1 MKYDLIVIGS
11 GIGGSVCA
19 AVAAAQ
25 GLKVLV
31 LEKNPRPGGSCS
43 YYEKDGYTVDI
54 GTHMFSRGDKGPI
67 GRIVRRLHWPR
78 PVEFVTTPTIA
89 RLKGLGID
97 LALPSSPY
105 RIPVFLARL
114 VRQLHIAPHELPGVV
129 RLFRDILTMPAHEID
144 DWNDRTVEEFI
155 RRYTGN
161 PWLHTFLSFLLGL
174 YFILPAWEASA
185 GESIWCLQH
194 FFRDWSL
201 SYPKGG
207 AFRVPGTFLDIARH
221 SGARLITD
229 ARVVRIDVRDGRAC
243 GVRLADG
250 ARLKGR
256 TVASTTSLRTC
267 VLDLVG
273 PEHFPR
279 PYVRRVRGI
288 KSSSIAV
295 QAKIALRRK
304 LVRPGCL
311 VGGTPLRIS
320 RRDLG
325 SDYLSRTFRSFDQG
339 KVPVMVPIYCPVPTN
354 FDPCLAPPGR
364 QLLTACSLAP
374 TTDIPLVDPPE
385 RWTGAMLAA
394 LRAMIP
400 GLDRH
405 MEWCE
410 TFSVED
416 VEEWIGK
423 AGGPAISTGQVPGQV
438 GRNRPGITTPVP
450 GLYAAGDC
458 AGGRGIGTELAA
470 ASGEACADRIVED
483 IRNYIV

>member
-1 MKYDLIVIGS
+1 MKNDLIIIGS

-43 YYEKDGYTVDI
+43 YYEKDGYTVDM

-78 PVEFVTTPTIA
+78 PVEFLTTPKIA
-89 RLKGLGID
+89 RLIGLGID
-97 LALPSSPY
+97 IAMPSSPY

-114 VRQLHIAPHELPGVV
+114 VRQLHIAPHELPGLV
-129 RLFRDILTMPAHEID
+129 RLLRDVLTMQAHEIEA
-144 DWNDRTVEEFI
+144 WNDRTVEEFI
-155 RRYTGN
+155 HLYTKN
-161 PWLHTFLSFLLGL
+161 QWFHTFFSFLLGL

-194 FFRDWSL
+194 FFSDWSL

-207 AFRVPGTFLDIARH
+207 AFRVPGTFLDIAEQH
-221 SGARLITD
+221 GARLLTD
-229 ARVVRIDVRDGRAC
+229 AEAVQIEVEDGRAS
-243 GVRLADG
+243 GVCLTGG
-250 ARLKGR
+250 ARPKAR
-256 TVASTTSLRTC
+256 AIVSTTSLRTT

-273 PEHFPR
+273 PKYFPR
-279 PYVRRVRGI
+279 PYVRQVKGI
-288 KSSSIAV
+288 KGSFIAV
-295 QAKIALRRK
+295 QAKIALRRR
-304 LVRPGCL
+304 LVRSGCL
-311 VGGTPLRIS
+311 VGGTPLRIR
-320 RRDLG
+320 RRDFG
-325 SDYLSRTFRSFDQG
+325 TDYLAQAFRSFDQG
-339 KVPVMVPIYCPVPTN
+339 KVSATVPIYCPVPTN
-354 FDPCLAPPGR
+354 FDPQLAPPGR

-385 RWTGAMLAA
+385 RWTEGMLDA
-394 LRAMIP
+394 LRAMVP
-400 GLDRH
+400 GLERH

-410 TFSVED
+410 TFSVKD
-416 VEEWIGK
+416 VEKWIGK

-438 GRNRPGITTPVP
+438 GRSRPSITTPIP
-450 GLYAAGDC
+450 GLYVAGDC

-470 ASGEACADRIVED
+470 TSGEACADRIVED
-483 IRNYIV
+483 IRNYVI